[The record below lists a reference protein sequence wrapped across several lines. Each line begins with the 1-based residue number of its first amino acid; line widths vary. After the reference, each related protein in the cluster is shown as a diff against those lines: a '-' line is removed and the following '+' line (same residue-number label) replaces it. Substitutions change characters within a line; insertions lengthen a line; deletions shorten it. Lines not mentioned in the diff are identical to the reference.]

1 MSVVFALGMCLYL
14 QRVVI
19 PHQIADAA
27 LHGRPR
33 GNLSDLYPRWL
44 AARELLL
51 RGRDPYSADI
61 TREIQAGYY
70 GRPLDPSRDEDPKDE
85 QRFAYPVYVVFLLA
99 PTIGLPFE
107 VVQESFFWIFLC
119 IVMASV
125 PLWLRVLHWRPP
137 WLTQVSLILLAV
149 ASPAVTQALKLR
161 QLSLLVAGLIIA
173 AAVLIMRKHLST
185 AGILLALATIK
196 PQLVWLLLVWL
207 AVWTASDWKRRSRL
221 ALSFLISMIVL
232 AAASELWLPNWIPRF
247 WQAIHDYQRYT
258 GAGSVIDKMISPS
271 VGVAFSLLS
280 LAMAGIVFRN
290 ERRQDGDSQAFVRVV
305 GMVLAV
311 TVLVAPTFAPY
322 NQILLLP
329 GMLVLARDWRLI
341 RRRGGASR
349 LLIALT
355 EIAVAWPWITASLL
369 AALSF
374 VLPAERV
381 QGFWTVPFWTVWLIP
396 VAAASLMLVVAYRE
410 SSAATRKIPA

>member
-1 MSVVFALGMCLYL
+1 MCLYL

-19 PHQIADAA
+19 PHQIVDAA

-44 AARELLL
+44 GARELLL

-85 QRFAYPVYVVFLLA
+85 QRFAYPVYVVFILA
-99 PTIGLPFE
+99 PTIGLPFG

-119 IVMASV
+119 ITVAMV
-125 PLWLRVLHWRPP
+125 PLWLQVLGWRPL

-149 ASPAVTQALKLR
+149 GSPAVAQALKLR

-173 AAVLIMRKHLST
+173 ALVAIARNHLSA
-185 AGILLALATIK
+185 AGILIAMATIK
-196 PQLVWLLLVWL
+196 PQLVWLLVVWL
-207 AVWTASDWKRRSRL
+207 ALWTASDWKRRSRL
-221 ALSFLISMIVL
+221 AWSFLMTMIVL
-232 AAASELWLPNWIPRF
+232 EAASEMWLSNWIPRF

-258 GAGSVIDKMISPS
+258 GAASVIDKMISPS

-280 LAMAGIVFRN
+280 LVIAGMVFWN
-290 ERRQDGDSQAFVRVV
+290 ERRQEGDSRAFAWVA
-305 GMVLAV
+305 GMALAV

-329 GMLVLARDWRLI
+329 GILLLARDWREI
-341 RRRGGASR
+341 RRRSRAGR
-349 LLIALT
+349 LLIILT
-355 EIAVAWPWITASLL
+355 AVAVAWPWITASLL

-396 VAAASLMLVVAYRE
+396 VAAASLMLTVAYRE
-410 SSAATRKIPA
+410 SSAATMKIPA

>member
-1 MSVVFALGMCLYL
+1 MCLYL

-19 PHQIADAA
+19 PHQIVDAA

-44 AARELLL
+44 GARELLL

-85 QRFAYPVYVVFLLA
+85 QRFAYPVYVVFILA
-99 PTIGLPFE
+99 PTIGLPFG

-119 IVMASV
+119 ITVAMV
-125 PLWLRVLHWRPP
+125 PLWLQVLGWRPL

-149 ASPAVTQALKLR
+149 GSPAVAQALKLR

-173 AAVLIMRKHLST
+173 ALVAIARNHLSA
-185 AGILLALATIK
+185 AGILIAMATIK
-196 PQLVWLLLVWL
+196 PQLVWLLVVWL
-207 AVWTASDWKRRSRL
+207 ALWTASDWKRRSRL
-221 ALSFLISMIVL
+221 AWSFLMTMIVL
-232 AAASELWLPNWIPRF
+232 EAASEMWLSNWIPRF

-258 GAGSVIDKMISPS
+258 GAASVIDKMISPS

-280 LAMAGIVFRN
+280 LVIAGMVFWN
-290 ERRQDGDSQAFVRVV
+290 ERRQEGDSRAFARVA
-305 GMVLAV
+305 GMALAV

-329 GMLVLARDWRLI
+329 GILLLARDWREI
-341 RRRGGASR
+341 RRRSRAGR
-349 LLIALT
+349 LLIILT
-355 EIAVAWPWITASLL
+355 AVAVAWPWITASVL

-396 VAAASLMLVVAYRE
+396 VAAASLMLTVAYRE
-410 SSAATRKIPA
+410 SSAATMKIPA

>member
-1 MSVVFALGMCLYL
+1 MYL

-19 PHQIADAA
+19 PHQIVDAA

-44 AARELLL
+44 GARELLL

-85 QRFAYPVYVVFLLA
+85 QRFAYPVYVVFILA
-99 PTIGLPFE
+99 PTIGLPFG

-119 IVMASV
+119 ITVAMV
-125 PLWLRVLHWRPP
+125 PLWLQVLGWRPL

-149 ASPAVTQALKLR
+149 GSPAVAQALKLR

-173 AAVLIMRKHLST
+173 ALVAIARNHLSA
-185 AGILLALATIK
+185 AGILIAMATIK
-196 PQLVWLLLVWL
+196 PQLVWLLVVWL
-207 AVWTASDWKRRSRL
+207 ALWTASDWKRRSRL
-221 ALSFLISMIVL
+221 AWSFLMTMIVL
-232 AAASELWLPNWIPRF
+232 EAASEMWLSNWIPRF

-258 GAGSVIDKMISPS
+258 GAASVIDKMISPS

-280 LAMAGIVFRN
+280 LVIAGMVFWN
-290 ERRQDGDSQAFVRVV
+290 ERRQEGDSRAFARVA
-305 GMVLAV
+305 GMALAV

-329 GMLVLARDWRLI
+329 GILLLARDWREI
-341 RRRGGASR
+341 RRRSRAGR
-349 LLIALT
+349 LLIILT
-355 EIAVAWPWITASLL
+355 AVAVAWPWITASLL

-396 VAAASLMLVVAYRE
+396 VAAASLMLTVAYRE
-410 SSAATRKIPA
+410 SSAATMKIPA